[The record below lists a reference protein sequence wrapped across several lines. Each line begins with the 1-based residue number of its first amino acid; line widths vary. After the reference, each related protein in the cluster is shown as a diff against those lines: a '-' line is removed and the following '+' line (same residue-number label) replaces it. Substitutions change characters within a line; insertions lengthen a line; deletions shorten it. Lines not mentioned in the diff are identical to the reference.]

1 MAVAETSLVVLAAG
15 RARRF
20 GGIKPLAPA
29 GPEGQAVIDLGASDA
44 YDAGFTKVVI
54 VVNPETGPII
64 EEHIRASWPSGAP
77 VEFAVQ
83 AEPRGTVDAVNAARA
98 MVDTSRPF
106 SVVNADDLYG
116 SSALRIAHDALAQD
130 LGNVL
135 VGFELQQAIS
145 GTDPVT
151 RGVCDVVDG
160 TLHSISERRNVVR
173 HGDRFVADDGLE
185 PAELPGSTIVSMNL
199 WGFEAQLWDVFDWVM
214 ARSDDASVDNEVLLP
229 ELVGRIIRG
238 ELAGDFPSLKP
249 FLVPTTSAACIGVTH
264 PDDLAL
270 VQAQVADQIREGERP
285 ATLFSSL
292 PRR

>member
-1 MAVAETSLVVLAAG
+1 MAIGEISLVVLAAG

-20 GGIKPLAPA
+20 GGIKPLAPV
-29 GPEGQAVIDLGASDA
+29 GPEGEAVIDLGASDA
-44 YDAGFTKVVI
+44 YAAGFSKIVV
-54 VVNPETGPII
+54 VVNPETGPVI

-77 VEFAVQ
+77 VEFVVQ
-83 AEPRGTVDAVNAARA
+83 AEPRGTVDAVNAARGA
-98 MVDTSRPF
+98 VDTSRPF

-116 SSALRIAHDALAQD
+116 AAALRTAHDALAAD

-135 VGFELQQAIS
+135 VGFELQHAIS
-145 GTDPVT
+145 GSDPVT

-160 TLHSISERRNVVR
+160 TLHAISERRNVVR
-173 HGDRFVADDGLE
+173 HGNRFVADDGLE
-185 PAELPGSTIVSMNL
+185 PAELSGSTIVSMNL

-214 ARSDDASVDNEVLLP
+214 DRTSDASVDNEVLLP

-238 ELAGDFPSLKP
+238 ELADDFPALAP
-249 FLVPTTSAACIGVTH
+249 FHVPTTSAACIGVTH

-270 VQAQVADQIREGERP
+270 VQAQVADQIRNGERA

-292 PRR
+292 PLR